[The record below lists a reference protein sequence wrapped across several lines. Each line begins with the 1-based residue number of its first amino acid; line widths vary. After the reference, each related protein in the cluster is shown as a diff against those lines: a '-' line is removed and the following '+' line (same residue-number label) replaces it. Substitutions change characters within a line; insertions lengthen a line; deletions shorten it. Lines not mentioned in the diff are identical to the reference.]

1 MPSYAHGKEE
11 GMRTLLNRRSGLTV
25 VGLVLALAAAGGAEA
40 QAPNIS
46 GTWLFEVVVE
56 GGGGTPTVTIV
67 QEGNALTGHYSSET
81 LGEAD
86 FTGTVEGNTFTI
98 TFAVDPGL
106 GQVATVTYTGE
117 IESATSLKGTFDLG
131 GLAGGSF
138 TAAPKPDA

>member
-1 MPSYAHGKEE
+1 MKA
-11 GMRTLLNRRSGLTV
+11 TLSRWAGAAV
-25 VGLVLALAAAGGAEA
+25 AGLVLTFANAGGVDA
-40 QAPNIS
+40 QVPNIS
-46 GTWLFEVVVE
+46 GTWIFTVVVE

-98 TFAVDPGL
+98 TFSADPGL
-106 GQVATVTYTGE
+106 GQQVPVTYAGE

-131 GLAGGSF
+131 GLAGGTF